1 MGNRLRVPASIGDN
15 MPKKRLKMGT
25 STEVRRA
32 VNRINNMVL
41 NGEIDAKTANA
52 LLYGCN
58 VCLGAIRVD
67 DQQAK
72 LNELEKLIKELEQ
85 DEHR

>member
-1 MGNRLRVPASIGDN
+1 MQ
-15 MPKKRLKMGT
+15 KKRLKMGT

-32 VNRINNMVL
+32 VGRINNMLL

-58 VCLGAIRVD
+58 VCLGVIRVD
-67 DQQAK
+67 DQQAQ
-72 LNELEKLIKELEQ
+72 LNELEKMVKEFDQ
-85 DEHR
+85 R

>member
-1 MGNRLRVPASIGDN
+1 
-15 MPKKRLKMGT
+15 MGT

-32 VNRINNMVL
+32 VNKINNMLL
-41 NGEIDAKTANA
+41 NNEINATTANA
-52 LLYGCN
+52 LLYGCK

-72 LNELEKLIKELEQ
+72 LNELERAIKELESNEQ
-85 DEHR
+85 GY

>member
-1 MGNRLRVPASIGDN
+1 MG
-15 MPKKRLKMGT
+15 KKRLRMGT

-32 VNRINNMVL
+32 VNKINNMLL
-41 NGEIDAKTANA
+41 NNEISATTANA
-52 LLYGCN
+52 LLYGCK

-72 LNELEKLIKELEQ
+72 LNELERAIKELENHEQ
-85 DEHR
+85 DL